1 MIRAQKQALRACQI
15 GPEAGQWR
23 PDGTGPIANI
33 DAELESEATAAAVQ
47 RWTFIVSLVVQV
59 GVLIFSWVSI
69 TSNDVPYLLLV
80 VMLLEAIV
88 QTIEFSAYLIMGLVA
103 WFTHTS
109 VGVEWRYLDW
119 VVTTPTMLIS
129 LYMLQVYFW
138 EPCPVESYNGE
149 KFVERYLPWVP
160 IIIVFNWAMLAT
172 GFVGEYDTSR
182 AVKRLGRL
190 LAAQLS
196 HGTHA
201 ANSPA
206 GFPEPILT
214 SLSWFPVLLF
224 AYLNPLSWVV
234 AFGLDCGGFIKTD
247 KRNQS
252 LAGQSVSTRR
262 WYLGLGFFF
271 LIGALLVHFVSM
283 AALPTTEGAVLTIL
297 TLVVWALYGV
307 VALWLTPRDAIFEAN
322 DHQQMG
328 TYLRATTTLMWK
340 NACYNILD
348 LISKNSTGI
357 FVSIVAVNYDS
368 SKGVCAS

>member
-1 MIRAQKQALRACQI
+1 MIRAQKHALARCHI
-15 GPEAGQWR
+15 GPDEGQYL
-23 PDGTGPIANI
+23 PSGDGAIDNI
-33 DAELESEATAAAVQ
+33 DAELESEATAASVQ
-47 RWTFIVSLVVQV
+47 QWTFIVSLLVQV
-59 GVLIFSWVSI
+59 GVLVFSWVSI
-69 TSNDVPYLLLV
+69 TSYDVPHLLLV

-103 WFTHTS
+103 WFTKTS

-138 EPCPVESYNGE
+138 EPCPLESYKGE
-149 KFVERYLPWVP
+149 KFVDRYLPWVP
-160 IIIVFNWAMLAT
+160 IIVVVNWAMLAT

-182 AVKRLGRL
+182 AVKHLGRH
-190 LAAQLS
+190 LAAQLCT
-196 HGTHA
+196 GTYT

-214 SLSWFPVLLF
+214 SLPWFPVLLF

-234 AFGLDCGGFIKTD
+234 AFGLDCGVLETN
-247 KRNQS
+247 KRNRS
-252 LAGQSVSTRR
+252 LAGQSVSFRR

-271 LIGALLVHFVSM
+271 LLGALFVHFVSM

-307 VALWLTPRDAIFEAN
+307 VALWLTPHDEIFATDER
-322 DHQQMG
+322 QQMG
-328 TYLRATTTLMWK
+328 AYVRATTTLMWK